1 MSFLDVN
8 FKLSAKG
15 AVRTLCRMGKI
26 KALDWPIR
34 FKYSGF
40 RTVEKLGK
48 VMLSSNDD
56 KHQST
61 FLT

>member
-1 MSFLDVN
+1 MSLLDGN
-8 FKLSAKG
+8 FKLSGKG

-26 KALDWPIR
+26 SALDWSIR

-40 RTVEKLGK
+40 RTAEKLGK
-48 VMLSSNDD
+48 VILSSNDD
-56 KHQST
+56 KYQST